1 MMRFINKGILLLVL
15 IMGSVFGQLYAQRT
29 LIDVKADSTAIL
41 IGEQTVLHLTVTTD
55 NGRDV
60 KILVPRDTLMAGVE
74 VLALSRPDSTVIE
87 NNRLIIEHDVLVTS
101 FDSAL
106 YLLPPFHVIDGLDT
120 ISSNQIA
127 LKVST
132 IPVNVDNPEEFFD
145 IKETWSPPFVLAD
158 YYTLIFGILLALF
171 LICVLGYII
180 QRMRK
185 RKSTAISDTP
195 ELKLPPHEVA
205 LIELNSIKQQ
215 KLWQQGR
222 NKEYYT
228 QLTDT
233 IRKYLVRRFGVDAME
248 MTSGEIL
255 DIMKHVSEADSAYNN
270 LEQVLHLSDLVKFA
284 KFKPLP
290 DENDLSLVNSYL
302 FVNQTKVEEI
312 SAVEKEDENMG
323 TEGSTIIK
331 G

>member
-15 IMGSVFGQLYAQRT
+15 IGSVCGQLYAQRT
-29 LIDVKADSTAIL
+29 LVDVTAEETAIL
-41 IGEQTVLHLTVTTD
+41 IGEQTVLHLTVTID
-55 NGRDV
+55 NDGRDV
-60 KILVPRDTLMAGVE
+60 QILVPRDTLMAGVE
-74 VLALSRPDSTVIE
+74 VLSLSKPDSTVIE
-87 NNRLIIEHDVLVTS
+87 NNRLIIEHDVLITS

-132 IPVNVDNPEEFFD
+132 VPVNADNPEEFFD
-145 IKETWSPPFVLAD
+145 IKETWNPPFVLAD
-158 YYTLIFGILLALF
+158 YYPLIYGVLLALF
-171 LICVLGYII
+171 LICVLGYVI

-185 RKSTAISDTP
+185 RKSTDLSDAP

-205 LIELNSIKQQ
+205 LTELNSIKQQ

-233 IRKYLVRRFGVDAME
+233 LRKYLVRRFGVDAME

-255 DIMKHVSEADSAYNN
+255 DIMKKVSEADSAYKN

-302 FVNQTKVEEI
+302 FVNQTKIEE
-312 SAVEKEDENMG
+312 VPVLEKEDENIE
-323 TEGSTIIK
+323 TEGSTITK

>member
-60 KILVPRDTLMAGVE
+60 QILVPRDTLMAGVE

-132 IPVNVDNPEEFFD
+132 IPVNIDNPEEFFD

-180 QRMRK
+180 QRMLK